1 MKRTEVDADG
11 TVRCPRCGAT
21 SFRPSRKYG
30 IYRYF
35 PKSHCNGC
43 GAHLKPGKPPSKK
56 DRKIRQTAA
65 TQPTT
70 QPLAGWYPD
79 QQNPA
84 MVRWF
89 DGQQWTDHLQAR
101 QESTR

>member
-1 MKRTEVDADG
+1 MKRTEVDVDG

-43 GAHLKPGKPPSKK
+43 GAHLKPGKPPTK
-56 DRKIRQTAA
+56 REQNARRAA
-65 TQPTT
+65 SVAPSSTPQ
-70 QPLAGWYPD
+70 GWYPD
-79 QQNPA
+79 QQNPKMA
-84 MVRWF
+84 RWF
-89 DGQQWTDHLQAR
+89 DGQQWTEHLQPR